1 MNSTKNT
8 ARITGILFIA
18 AMVTFMLG
26 NGLIGAILNVPD
38 FLVDVYPNKTQVI
51 LGILFE
57 LMNSVAVV
65 GIAIVLFP
73 ILKKHNETIALG
85 YIGFRV
91 IEAAILII
99 GAIGPL
105 LLITLSQEY
114 LRAGTPDTSYFQTLG
129 ALAIAGHDL
138 AFQVAMIVLG
148 IGSLMVCYLLFQ
160 SKLIPRFISVL
171 GLVGYASLII
181 SALFEIFG
189 TNTGMILFLPGALF
203 EIVLPIWLIVRGFN
217 SSAIDSLST
226 KTGMVVP
233 NY

>member
-18 AMVTFMLG
+18 ATVTFMLG
-26 NGLIGAILNVPD
+26 NGLIESILNVPD
-38 FLVDVYPNKTQVI
+38 YLVDVYPNKTQVI

-91 IEAAILII
+91 IEAAILIV

-114 LRAGTPDTSYFQTLG
+114 LRAGTPDPSYFQTLG
-129 ALAIAGHDL
+129 ALAITGHDL
-138 AFQVAMIVLG
+138 AFQVARIVLG

-160 SKLIPRFISVL
+160 SNLIPRFMSVL

-181 SALFEIFG
+181 SALFEVFG

-203 EIVLPIWLIVRGFN
+203 EIVFPIWLIVKGFN
-217 SSAIDSLST
+217 SSAIDSQST
-226 KTGMVVP
+226 KTGLAVQ